1 MYKRRL
7 GRIVFNVLVVLT
19 TTLLISTQDLPK
31 APLGLDGHSSDTRF
45 GHHIRRAKACACRA
59 RKGSRT
65 VSVVV
70 KLKGESLATYSGGVP
85 GFAPTSPRATGAPQL
100 DPRSRDGQ
108 AYLQH
113 LAQLQ
118 SAFESRARAAIPQ
131 AKSTHH
137 FDILLNAVAMVVPRE
152 QVKTLASLPD
162 VEAIYPDELLHVDTD
177 NSPQFIGAP
186 TVWNQLGGQEKAG
199 EGVIVGVLD
208 TGIWPEHPSFS
219 DPDPSGKPY
228 APPPPPPS
236 GVARQCQ
243 FSGGANP
250 GTPFTC
256 NNKLIGAYRFMSTYD
271 ALIGTL
277 SSEYTSTRDDDG
289 HGTHTS
295 STAAGNANVAA
306 SIFGISRGNI
316 SGIAPRARVIMYKVC
331 GVDGCFSSD
340 SAAAVQQAILDG
352 VNVINFSISG
362 GANPFSDAVE
372 QAFLNAYDAGVF
384 VAASAGNSAL
394 APIRPITEGRG

>member
-7 GRIVFNVLVVLT
+7 GRIVFNLLVVLT
-19 TTLLISTQDLPK
+19 TTLLVATPGFAQGPIAGWTV
-31 APLGLDGHSSDTRF
+31 APLTPDSTITFTGPKPAPVAPD
-45 GHHIRRAKACACRA
+45 KA
-59 RKGSRT
+59 GGT

-100 DPRSRDGQ
+100 DPRSRDSQ

-118 SAFESRARAAIPQ
+118 SAFESRALKAVPQ
-131 AKSTHH
+131 ARTTHH
-137 FDILLNAVAMVVPRE
+137 FDILLNAVTMVVPKE

-186 TVWNQLGGQEKAG
+186 TAWNQLGGQEKAG

-236 GVARQCQ
+236 GVAVAV
-243 FSGGANP
+243 FSNA
-250 GTPFTC
+250 
-256 NNKLIGAYRFMSTYD
+256 RFCVLAATVV
-271 ALIGTL
+271 T
-277 SSEYTSTRDDDG
+277 
-289 HGTHTS
+289 HG
-295 STAAGNANVAA
+295 
-306 SIFGISRGNI
+306 
-316 SGIAPRARVIMYKVC
+316 PR
-331 GVDGCFSSD
+331 
-340 SAAAVQQAILDG
+340 
-352 VNVINFSISG
+352 
-362 GANPFSDAVE
+362 
-372 QAFLNAYDAGVF
+372 
-384 VAASAGNSAL
+384 
-394 APIRPITEGRG
+394 